1 MAAIFA
7 GDDGEQV
14 AKHICT
20 GVQSFAVQVAIIL
33 GSVGVAL
40 VGRYAALDA
49 VAALVFGRGNS
60 TAQQALPLI
69 QRETLAG
76 WRGIN
81 AGEYARLC
89 GARRVGSNKHSRAGC
104 PRGGHFPSGLRHLR
118 FKAMHGGMLIVT
130 ALSNLHLHT
139 QRTTHGAVHMPVNLF
154 VPGPS
159 AGRVV
164 HPFGHCIHAGRVG
177 KGVRNIL
184 KWLITHGR
192 QSVCHIGRAASA
204 RHGSFQHGNTSR
216 KGFTTRRALAVY
228 H

>member
-49 VAALVFGRGNS
+49 VAAFVFGRGNS
-60 TAQQALPLI
+60 TAQQDLPLVK
-69 QRETLAG
+69 RETLAG
-76 WRGIN
+76 WRGID
-81 AGEYARLC
+81 AGENARLC
-89 GARRVGSNKHSRAGC
+89 GARRVGSNKHSRAGR
-104 PRGGHFPSGLRHLR
+104 PRGGHFPSGLRHLW
-118 FKAMHGGMLIVT
+118 FKAMHGSMLIVT

-139 QRTTHGAVHMPVNLF
+139 QRTTHGAVDVPVNLF

-164 HPFGHCIHAGRVG
+164 HPFGHCAKAGCVG
-177 KGVRNIL
+177 EGMRHVLERFIAHGCQCVRQI
-184 KWLITHGR
+184 R
-192 QSVCHIGRAASA
+192 RAAAA
-204 RHGSFQHGNTSR
+204 RHGCF
-216 KGFTTRRALAVY
+216 
-228 H
+228 